1 MIRPEKK
8 LLESRAE
15 SGMGLVRWLRSLGP
29 GVITAALVLGPGS
42 LTVSTK
48 LGALFGDQLLWIVV
62 VTTVFMMI
70 FTEMGARLGMA
81 SDHSLL
87 TLVRRKW
94 GATMAVLIGVGAF
107 LVTASFQAG
116 NAVGTGIA
124 FGTLTGASPALWT
137 ILFTLLA
144 MGSLFLKNFYRFLER
159 LMLGLV
165 GLMLLSFLFTLLI
178 VKPDPA
184 SVVGGLIPRL
194 PEGSVPL
201 ITALVATNF
210 SIVGAFYQS
219 YFVQERGWGR
229 RHGKEGS
236 RESYSGILCLGL
248 ISAMMMVG
256 ASAVL
261 LPQGIRVNS
270 VVEMGQVLEPLYGSA
285 AAVIFMLGLWGAAVS
300 SLMGNAVVGGALLAD
315 ALGWGAGLHEPR
327 VKLLVMAV
335 MLIGDLVSLL
345 FGNAPLELIMMAQ
358 MITVVIVPLIGT
370 AMFRISNDR
379 NLMGDLTNS
388 FAKRLI
394 GGAGLLVLYVLSVH
408 TLGNLILDAFR

>member
-144 MGSLFLKNFYRFLER
+144 MGSLFLKNFYRFLETVDVGAGRPHAALLPFHPAHRETGSGVGRRRSDSPPSGR
-159 LMLGLV
+159 LRPIDHRPRRHEFFDRRG
-165 GLMLLSFLFTLLI
+165 LLSILFRSGEGLGETPREGGEPGELFGDP
-178 VKPDPA
+178 VFGPD
-184 SVVGGLIPRL
+184 LRHDD
-194 PEGSVPL
+194 
-201 ITALVATNF
+201 
-210 SIVGAFYQS
+210 
-219 YFVQERGWGR
+219 GR
-229 RHGKEGS
+229 R
-236 RESYSGILCLGL
+236 LG
-248 ISAMMMVG
+248 G
-256 ASAVL
+256 FASPGNPGEL
-261 LPQGIRVNS
+261 GRRD
-270 VVEMGQVLEPLYGSA
+270 GQDLEPLYGVPPPSFLCSA
-285 AAVIFMLGLWGAAVS
+285 SGEPP
-300 SLMGNAVVGGALLAD
+300 SL
-315 ALGWGAGLHEPR
+315 P
-327 VKLLVMAV
+327 
-335 MLIGDLVSLL
+335 
-345 FGNAPLELIMMAQ
+345 
-358 MITVVIVPLIGT
+358 
-370 AMFRISNDR
+370 
-379 NLMGDLTNS
+379 
-388 FAKRLI
+388 
-394 GGAGLLVLYVLSVH
+394 
-408 TLGNLILDAFR
+408 